1 MPQQGESM
9 TTGYDDSLEVVA
21 LSDHEWRVCDRDMEA
36 GDGRRILAYIEK
48 RDGSYEV
55 MSMKP
60 TPCVCGRFCSFDDAL
75 KKVGAERRKT
85 NAMGAGFEEGAR
97 S

>member
-1 MPQQGESM
+1 M
-9 TTGYDDSLEVVA
+9 TTGYDSLEVVA
-21 LSDHEWRVCDRDMEA
+21 LSDHEWRVCDGEMEA

-55 MSMKP
+55 MSMRP
-60 TPCVCGRFCSFDDAL
+60 TPCVCGRFCSLNDAL
-75 KKVGAERRKT
+75 RKVRAEQRKT
-85 NAMGAGFEEGAR
+85 KGRDIGVGEGTR